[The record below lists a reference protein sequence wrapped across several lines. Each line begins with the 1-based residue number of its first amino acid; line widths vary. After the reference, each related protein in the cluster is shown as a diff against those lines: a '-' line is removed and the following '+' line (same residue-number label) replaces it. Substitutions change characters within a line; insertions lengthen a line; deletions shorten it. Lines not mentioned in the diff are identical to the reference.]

1 MRGGA
6 GPASGCHRIQV
17 AGGTTVPFCQ
27 TPEAV
32 RVLVSALEWLDD
44 DDRELALLVET
55 DLSDAIGFDPSAAA
69 ALGDRLCHQREVAA
83 SGAPTSHGERLA
95 LVSQAVNELR
105 VGRSHRRCAEMAQRA
120 LAGGHLLAVETADS
134 PRFVNAVTS
143 LMFSDELVA
152 AAEALR
158 DAIAD
163 ARRRGS
169 VVGFAHAMIV
179 RSFVATR
186 RGLLGDADADAR
198 SVLDLAEPV
207 PSQLAPALVAALVDA
222 ATGAGSLD
230 KAAALLR
237 YHDMDGDVPD
247 AYTSAF
253 LLGARGRLR
262 LAEGRHEAAVE
273 DFLECGRRQERIG
286 MLNPAVVAWQSGAAV
301 GLAAAGD
308 PAAGRELAVEGLA
321 HARAF
326 GAPRTVGIALRALAA
341 TVGGDDGVELFREA
355 VATLAASPALLDQAA
370 ALIDLG
376 MALRRRQ
383 RRFEAREP
391 LRQGLDQATR
401 CGAEGE
407 ARLAE
412 YELRAAG
419 AKPRRTRLFGLSSL
433 TPSEQRVAAMAASGL
448 TNRQIAQ
455 QLFVSL
461 RTVENHLSGVY
472 RKLGIE
478 SRGDL
483 SAALALP

>member
-1 MRGGA
+1 
-6 GPASGCHRIQV
+6 
-17 AGGTTVPFCQ
+17 
-27 TPEAV
+27 
-32 RVLVSALEWLDD
+32 
-44 DDRELALLVET
+44 
-55 DLSDAIGFDPSAAA
+55 
-69 ALGDRLCHQREVAA
+69 
-83 SGAPTSHGERLA
+83 
-95 LVSQAVNELR
+95 
-105 VGRSHRRCAEMAQRA
+105 
-120 LAGGHLLAVETADS
+120 
-134 PRFVNAVTS
+134 
-143 LMFSDELVA
+143 
-152 AAEALR
+152 
-158 DAIAD
+158 
-163 ARRRGS
+163 
-169 VVGFAHAMIV
+169 MIV

-321 HARAF
+321 LARAF

-341 TVGGDDGVELFREA
+341 TVGGDDGVELLREA

-376 MALRRRQ
+376 MALPRRQ

-412 YELRAAG
+412 YELRVGRGQAPPDPSVWVVVAD
-419 AKPRRTRLFGLSSL
+419 AERTTGRSDGRLRSYQ
-433 TPSEQRVAAMAASGL
+433 PA
-448 TNRQIAQ
+448 
-455 QLFVSL
+455 
-461 RTVENHLSGVY
+461 
-472 RKLGIE
+472 
-478 SRGDL
+478 DCP
-483 SAALALP
+483 AALCLVAHGGKSPERCVPQARGPSPGVIYRPLWRCPSRRRRRFDPLGEAA